1 MMTREEKEASANRNL
16 PIIMQ
21 AIALKKEGKFEEAE
35 VLERTQI
42 PMRPWMARV
51 IKEKMGL
58 EVLLSMERNM
68 TEVEAA
74 YGKEWLTK

>member
-1 MMTREEKEASANRNL
+1 MTREESERLTKRDM

-21 AIALKKEGKFEEAE
+21 AIALEKEGKYEEAKTLQRE
-35 VLERTQI
+35 KI

-58 EVLLSMERNM
+58 DFLLSMERNM
-68 TEVEAA
+68 TDVEAA
-74 YGKEWLTK
+74 YGKEWLRK

>member
-1 MMTREEKEASANRNL
+1 MTREESERLARRDL

-21 AIALKKEGKFEEAE
+21 AIALKKEGKYEEAKTLQRE
-35 VLERTQI
+35 KI
-42 PMRPWMARV
+42 PIPPWMARV

-58 EVLLSMERNM
+58 DVLLSMGRNM
-68 TEVEAA
+68 TDVEAA